1 MASPQSGFS
10 ANLFLSR
17 TRTHTLAH
25 MHGKLFM
32 QLSWL
37 PSRSRHRSWV
47 NDCICRRQQL
57 EVTQKQNMLLIPA
70 TCNGQICRRRIK
82 YACEAG
88 AKSKESPLDPEQ
100 HKVRRR
106 DDFHEKKQKKAAC
119 YKFCDSI
126 RNTNTTGHGRM
137 RKRHLVMDFL
147 PVRWMRLTFCGQPA
161 AAPIGNSHSAS
172 THTHTSFT
180 LIFQFQRIPDR
191 RTNWQA
197 VRLDRQTDGQTYR
210 ITFSWARSSCCW
222 LFCNDFITQPET
234 SNATDCSASKG
245 CFMKCA
251 AQPDISIF
259 IQFRLL
265 EIPLRLKGTV
275 YVFRELI
282 QFPLRSRVYWLIR
295 RNADYTMRTMFRII
309 FHFINFPASCTCARP
324 FCLRSAC
331 LCCVY
336 AA

>member
-1 MASPQSGFS
+1 M
-10 ANLFLSR
+10 
-17 TRTHTLAH
+17 
-25 MHGKLFM
+25 
-32 QLSWL
+32 
-37 PSRSRHRSWV
+37 
-47 NDCICRRQQL
+47 
-57 EVTQKQNMLLIPA
+57 
-70 TCNGQICRRRIK
+70 
-82 YACEAG
+82 
-88 AKSKESPLDPEQ
+88 AKSAGGALNMHVKPEPKLESPLDPEQ

-106 DDFHEKKQKKAAC
+106 DDFHEKQKKAAAC

-126 RNTNTTGHGRM
+126 WNTNTNTTGHGRM

-172 THTHTSFT
+172 THTHTHTSFT
-180 LIFQFQRIPDR
+180 LIFQFQRIPDK

-197 VRLDRQTDGQTYR
+197 VRLDRQTVGRTALLSAELGR
-210 ITFSWARSSCCW
+210 RVV
-222 LFCNDFITQPET
+222 
-234 SNATDCSASKG
+234 DCFA
-245 CFMKCA
+245 M
-251 AQPDISIF
+251 ISLRNRKHQMRQIF
-259 IQFRLL
+259 IQFGIL

-275 YVFRELI
+275 YVFRELFE
-282 QFPLRSRVYWLIR
+282 FPLRSRVYWLIR